1 MGLLV
6 DAHMRFVIVGFLLVG
21 WVVAGTLAAAQDNG
35 GLVPFESD
43 EHALAGVAP
52 DGWQQ
57 VRSGLFRRGA
67 SAEDRTVL
75 YIQAFPGQT
84 VQQLQDQLKPNLQLD
99 AFPAPDTHLQTEA
112 FVWDVWSVAVTMA
125 SGDFVVDVAMAQIAD
140 RAIQILLQTTANEHD
155 LLYATVFVPVVEALV
170 PFDHAEMSP
179 AEVPYRAEDVTFD
192 NGPVTLAGTLTLP
205 PSNGPFPAVVL
216 ISVSGAN
223 DRDES
228 LMPVAPMQPFRLL
241 ADVLTRQGLAVLRY
255 DDRGTGEST
264 GVFEDASRAD
274 LMSDAVAAFAYLR
287 AREDISHVGLL
298 GHSEGGLIAAMIAA
312 ERSDVAFVISM
323 AGPALS
329 EYDLTPIQLRRSGE
343 AIGLPS
349 DEIEDQIALAK
360 ARLDWALAGDF
371 EALRASI
378 REEMVALY
386 AGLTVE
392 QQAAMPPID
401 EAVEEWIAVY
411 QSPWFAHDLLYDPAK
426 AWSRVACPVL
436 AVFGELDVHVPPE
449 PNRSVLVQA
458 LAAAG
463 NQDVTVITLAGANHL
478 FQAATTGAISEYAHL
493 EQSFMPEFLE
503 TIGTWLHERVG
514 VGKGTS

>member
-1 MGLLV
+1 
-6 DAHMRFVIVGFLLVG
+6 
-21 WVVAGTLAAAQDNG
+21 
-35 GLVPFESD
+35 
-43 EHALAGVAP
+43 
-52 DGWQQ
+52 
-57 VRSGLFRRGA
+57 
-67 SAEDRTVL
+67 
-75 YIQAFPGQT
+75 
-84 VQQLQDQLKPNLQLD
+84 
-99 AFPAPDTHLQTEA
+99 
-112 FVWDVWSVAVTMA
+112 MA
-125 SGDFVVDVAMAQIAD
+125 SGDFVVDAAMAQAD
-140 RAIQILLQTTANEHD
+140 NRAIQVLLQTSADEHD
-155 LLYATVFVPVVEALV
+155 LLYDTVFVPVVEALV
-170 PFDHAEMSP
+170 PYDHTEMSSGQ
-179 AEVPYRAEDVTFD
+179 VPYRAEEVTFD
-192 NGPVTLAGTLTLP
+192 SGPVTLAGTLTLP
-205 PSNGPFPAVVL
+205 PGNGPFPAVVL

-228 LMPVAPMQPFRLL
+228 LLPVAPMQPFRLL
-241 ADVLTRQGLAVLRY
+241 ADALTREGLAVLRY

-312 ERSDVAFVISM
+312 ENSDVAFVISM

-329 EYDLTPIQLRRSGE
+329 EYDLTPLQLRRNGE
-343 AIGLPS
+343 ATGLPS
-349 DEIEDQIALAK
+349 DEIEEQVALAE

-371 EALRASI
+371 GALRASL

-392 QQAAMPPID
+392 QQGTMPPID

-411 QSPWFAHDLLYDPAK
+411 QSPWFAHDLIYDPVR
-426 AWSRVACPVL
+426 AWSRVTCPVL

-449 PNRSVLVQA
+449 PNRSVLLQA

-478 FQAATTGAISEYAHL
+478 FQAANTGAISEYARL
-493 EQSFMPEFLE
+493 EQAFMPEFLE
-503 TIGTWLHERVG
+503 VIGMWLHEHVG
-514 VGKGTS
+514 VGEDAP